1 MLPFGPMF
9 SVGMAEPIGNMLNA
23 HASGLCSSEALGFG
37 DSWQRIED
45 RLRRFTEHYQR
56 IMFSC
61 VQNGSDRMENM
72 DQSGKKMHFTN
83 PSYFTNPY
91 NITKEWN
98 QFQRVYGGHCPPR
111 LMDNR
116 VPIPHS
122 SPEETVWIPEH
133 SLFTTNLTDS
143 LMQSKRP
150 DPEDTVRHS
159 SCVNLSKTPNFQ
171 QHDFAGKLENGSFD
185 SLKRTMEYSLIA
197 LGQERSHISEINKA
211 TDLHAHYNEVSE
223 KTWPTE
229 ITKETMTIQTEREM
243 NLSQWNQLMQ
253 VFMSNSA
260 NYTPAVLPFS
270 WNPSAI
276 LSNPNQ
282 TITPSTTTPGFAI
295 PSQLSNSLYNAS
307 LETTETEQTKT
318 KTSRLQASGRG
329 YKFAKYLNPP
339 TTTAG
344 VTKPP
349 VAKQKSSSFS
359 IPNLLAKTPSPT
371 LNRSNSSSGSDN
383 RKQAS
388 PTKVISIP
396 TPERHNCKL
405 CTRTYST
412 QTGLIRH
419 EAHKHN
425 TVIWRTNKTAAT
437 KNPHSSSSDSANTT
451 EFRNMCGSSKARSK
465 LTQAPKEVNCSPP
478 SLFSVTTL
486 NTRLIDNQSPY
497 HCDRPFCCHVCT
509 KIYYSMSALKMHV
522 RTHTL
527 PCKCS
532 LCGKAFSRMWLLNGH
547 LRTHTGEKPFAC
559 VVCARAFADRSNL
572 RAHMQTHSEVKRYR
586 CPRCAKTFSRMGLLT
601 KHQSSTCGLVLNG
614 SMVDRHSETQTPTT
628 SGETLAVDSDA
639 STSPHS
645 SPNIIGRS
653 PHKTCG
659 FEDQKYG

>member
-9 SVGMAEPIGNMLNA
+9 SVGMAESDGNVLNTY
-23 HASGLCSSEALGFG
+23 ASGLCSSEALGFG

-61 VQNGSDRMENM
+61 AQNGSDRTEHM
-72 DQSGKKMHFTN
+72 DQSERKIHITN
-83 PSYFTNPY
+83 PPYFTNPY

-98 QFQRVYGGHCPPR
+98 QFQRVYSGDCAPR
-111 LMDNR
+111 LMDSR
-116 VPIPHS
+116 VFLPHS
-122 SPEETVWIPEH
+122 NPEDAAWIPGS
-133 SLFTTNLTDS
+133 SLLTTNLTDS
-143 LMQSKRP
+143 LMHNKGSG
-150 DPEDTVRHS
+150 PEDTLRHS
-159 SCVNLSKTPNFQ
+159 SFANPSKTFNFQ
-171 QHDFAGKLENGSFD
+171 QHDFAGKLENGSLD
-185 SLKRTMEYSLIA
+185 SLKRTMDYPLIA
-197 LGQERSHISEINKA
+197 LGPEHSHISETNNA
-211 TDLHAHYNEVSE
+211 TDLHTYCNEISE
-223 KTWPTE
+223 KLRSTE
-229 ITKETMTIQTEREM
+229 VTKETMPFQTESEI
-243 NLSQWNQLMQ
+243 NLFQWNQLINLL
-253 VFMSNSA
+253 MSNSA
-260 NYTPAVLPFS
+260 NYTRATLPPS

-276 LSNPNQ
+276 LSYPSQ
-282 TITPSTTTPGFAI
+282 TITPSATTPIFAI
-295 PSQLSNSLYNAS
+295 QPELSNSLHSSS
-307 LETTETEQTKT
+307 LETTGTVQTKT
-318 KTSRLQASGRG
+318 KTSRLHAGGRSH
-329 YKFAKYLNPP
+329 KFAKYSNPS
-339 TTTAG
+339 TTAADL
-344 VTKPP
+344 TKPP
-349 VAKQKSSSFS
+349 VAKKNSNSFS
-359 IPNLLAKTPSPT
+359 IPNLLAATPSPT

-383 RKQAS
+383 RKQSS

-425 TVIWRTNKTAAT
+425 TVTWRTNKVVVT
-437 KNPHSSSSDSANTT
+437 KNPHSSSFHSANID
-451 EFRNMCGSSKARSK
+451 EVRNVCGSSEARSK
-465 LTQAPKEVNCSPP
+465 LTQAPKEVNCSP
-478 SLFSVTTL
+478 SSMFSFTTL
-486 NTRLIDNQSPY
+486 NTRLIDTPSPY

-527 PCKCS
+527 PCKCN

-601 KHQSSTCGLVLNG
+601 KHQSSTCGLLLNG

-645 SPNIIGRS
+645 SPNTIGRS
-653 PHKTCG
+653 PQKTCG
-659 FEDQKYG
+659 FEAQKCV